1 MIEHE
6 STITELQSSNLR
18 ANNNHLQIWLSII
31 YILAL
36 AIVIVGGVTRLTD
49 SGLSITEWQPIRGTI
64 PPLNQA
70 EWMEEFEKYQ
80 QIPQYQILNKGMTL
94 NEFKNIYWWEWGH
107 RFLGRIIGLAFI
119 IPFAYFL
126 LKRKINKRWIPHLIA
141 LFALGSIQGFFG
153 WWMVKSGLADRTD
166 VSQYR
171 LALHLTVAG
180 IILSYIIF
188 LLHRISSIY
197 RYQTGQLSLRVLS
210 ILIAL
215 LLTFQIIFGALTAG
229 LNAGMT
235 FNTWPLMDGKW
246 VPDGLFLLDPI
257 WNNFFENIL
266 TVQFQHRIMAYI
278 LVLLT
283 IWQYLLSLKTS
294 ERRLIKFAVTMLGL
308 TLLQTTFGI
317 ITLVLVVPFSM
328 ALIHQFFAI
337 ILLSV
342 SIWHLSNFPVNE
354 RRLLRASNV

>member
-1 MIEHE
+1 M
-6 STITELQSSNLR
+6 TELESSITKPQLGNLR
-18 ANNNHLQIWLSII
+18 ANNSHLLIWLSII
-31 YILAL
+31 YILVL
-36 AIVIVGGVTRLTD
+36 AIVVVGGVTRLTD
-49 SGLSITEWQPIRGTI
+49 SGLSITEWQPVRGTI
-64 PPLNQA
+64 PPLNQG

-80 QIPQYQILNKGMTL
+80 QIPQYQKLNEGMTL
-94 NEFKNIYWWEWGH
+94 DEFKNIYWWEWGH
-107 RFLGRIIGLAFI
+107 RFLGRIIGLVFI

-126 LKRKINKRWIPHLIA
+126 FKRKINKQWLSHLIT
-141 LFALGSIQGFFG
+141 LFALGGLQGFFG

-171 LALHLTVAG
+171 LAIHLTVAG

-188 LLHRISSIY
+188 LLHRISSIN
-197 RYQTGQLSLRVLS
+197 RYQTKQLSLRVLS

-215 LLTFQIIFGALTAG
+215 LLIFQIFFGALTAG
-229 LNAGMT
+229 LNAGTT

-246 VPDGLFLLDPI
+246 IPDGLFLLGPVWI
-257 WNNFFENIL
+257 NFFENIL
-266 TVQFQHRIMAYI
+266 TVQYQHRIMAYL

-283 IWQYLLSLKTS
+283 IWQYLLSLKTN
-294 ERRLIKFAVTMLGL
+294 EQQLIKFAATILGL

-342 SIWHLSNFPVNE
+342 CIWHLSNFPTNK
-354 RRLLRASNV
+354 RKSLISSNF